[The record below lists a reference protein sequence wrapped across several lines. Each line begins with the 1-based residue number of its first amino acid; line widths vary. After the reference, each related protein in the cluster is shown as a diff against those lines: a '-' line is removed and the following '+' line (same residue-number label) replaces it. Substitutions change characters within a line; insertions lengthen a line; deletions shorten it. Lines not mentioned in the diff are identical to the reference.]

1 MTKSVSGICKK
12 IKPLNITKENFKKYG
27 WIIQWDGPENKLENN
42 QFRIV
47 IRDSKVTGWRIAYLI
62 VRNKQVEFLENHP
75 YSYES
80 FEPIKGKAILYV
92 SNRKTPQAIEAF
104 ILDKPVVLRKG
115 LWHNAVA
122 AGKEAHI
129 KLTENNNVKL
139 IKYQLGY
146 KLGI

>member
-1 MTKSVSGICKK
+1 MTKAISKICKK
-12 IKPLNITKENFKKYG
+12 IKPLNISRENFRKYG
-27 WIIQWDGPENKLENN
+27 CIIEWDGPENKLENN

-62 VRNKQVEFLENHP
+62 VRNKQVEFLEKHP

-92 SNRKTPQAIEAF
+92 SNKKTSQDIEAF

-115 LWHNAVA
+115 LWHNVVA
-122 AGKEAHI
+122 LGKEAHI
-129 KLTENNNVKL
+129 KITENNDVQL

-146 KLGI
+146 KLGV